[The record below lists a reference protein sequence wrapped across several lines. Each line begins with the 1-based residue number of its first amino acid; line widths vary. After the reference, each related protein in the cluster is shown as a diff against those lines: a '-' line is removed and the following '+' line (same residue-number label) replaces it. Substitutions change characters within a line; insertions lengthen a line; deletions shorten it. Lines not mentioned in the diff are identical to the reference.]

1 MRYSYFLLTSVL
13 LLIGCQNEEEPGS
26 SREDILEN
34 GKWVVE
40 SISVPMERIKEGIKF
55 SKDKQVFYIDSQ
67 GRVIPTYSEIV
78 YELKEDTLRI
88 VDFKYEPR
96 FRYEKGTLVTI
107 VKEMKENYIE
117 LEVIHPEENTIVLK
131 KEKL

>member
-13 LLIGCQNEEEPGS
+13 LLIGCQNEEEHTS

-40 SISVPMERIKEGIKF
+40 SITVPMERIREGIKF

-131 KEKL
+131 KEKM

>member
-1 MRYSYFLLTSVL
+1 MRYWSLLVSCL
-13 LLIGCQNEEEPGS
+13 FFLIGCQPEEEQS
-26 SREDILEN
+26 STREDILEN

-40 SISVPMERIKEGIKF
+40 SITVPMERIKEGIKF

-67 GRVIPTYSEIV
+67 GRVIPTYNEIV
-78 YELKEDTLRI
+78 YELKGDTLRI

-96 FRYEKGTLVTI
+96 FLHEKGTLVTLI
-107 VKEMKENYIE
+107 KEMKEDYIE
-117 LEVIHPEENTIVLK
+117 LEVIHPEKNTIVLK